1 MKYGEL
7 IDACIEIIKNY
18 NPVVQTLDSHA
29 DEFTQNVR
37 SIFCDDLTG
46 NFYRWKTLMKRCS
59 LSRYFMVVFDTKS
72 S

>member
-37 SIFCDDLTG
+37 CTFCANLTG
-46 NFYRWKTLMKRCS
+46 NFIDGKPL
-59 LSRYFMVVFDTKS
+59 
-72 S
+72 